1 MDPSAR
7 RICLQHFSLQLLWAV
22 TATRSMLL
30 RYDSRTTSLL
40 TLIVANDAIMITL
53 LVAQTKVKALRDK
66 I

>member
-1 MDPSAR
+1 MDPSAQ

-22 TATRSMLL
+22 TATQPMPL
-30 RYDSRTTSLL
+30 RYDSRTTGLL